1 MRGRRSILLL
11 PIALAVAP
19 AILAQTLSIPAFVV
33 PTFADLTIKTRHSF
47 GTTSSRG
54 TTEVLYLKGARE
66 RREFLDEQPGNR
78 RSNYATIMQ
87 CDQRRSV
94 QLNPEARLYS
104 VSVLEDWSAQVKR
117 GRPAPEGQGADV
129 TTTFDAADT
138 GERRPA
144 GHYVA
149 RRVRTTVT
157 VEPSPGANT
166 PPSTRETDGWYMDLP
181 GLGCSDSATTA
192 YLTVGEV
199 VGPGGIRDRHHYKTK
214 GAASRGYA
222 IEETTRFTQ
231 TGRTSVDRVELI
243 ELSEHP
249 LDSSLFDIPRD
260 YRPAL
265 PRVRGGYD
273 MTKPDTLANRLQEY
287 WDEITLVAHTIFR

>member
-94 QLNPEARLYS
+94 QLNPEAKLYS

-231 TGRTSVDRVELI
+231 TGGTDVVRVELI

-249 LDSSLFDIPRD
+249 LDSSLFDIPRN

-287 WDEITLVAHTIFR
+287 WDEITLVARTIFR